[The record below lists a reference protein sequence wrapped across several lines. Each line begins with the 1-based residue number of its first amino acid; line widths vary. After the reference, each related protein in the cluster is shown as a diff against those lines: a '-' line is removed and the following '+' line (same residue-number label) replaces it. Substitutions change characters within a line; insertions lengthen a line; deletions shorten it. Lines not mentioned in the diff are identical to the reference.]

1 MKKIFGEGILGVFGS
16 AYKFLVLPA
25 ANAFW
30 RWGVQWPK
38 QSLVDVVSGGVT
50 TTAEYV
56 KAALAGAWLVAVP
69 AYLFAVYRRDEGAFI
84 LIIFFIAFAMFLH
97 LNPFRR
103 ATGDGLVRGTQV
115 QSSKT
120 TKSSQDQLK
129 IGNVVVPVEAETLHF
144 LVAGST
150 GTGKSQCINS
160 MLKTLRDRG
169 DKVIVVDSGGEAMA
183 SLFRSGDKMLNPLDS
198 RSENWSVAAE
208 MNQAYESDRVSE
220 MMIPASAGG
229 SSREWELYSQT
240 LVSAVIQRLFER
252 GELTNERLV
261 YFLTIAKST
270 EIETLVSGL
279 PAQTLMDAGA
289 AKMLSSVRGIVGSYL
304 PAYRFLNPATG
315 ADGFSIRKW
324 VQSDEQSWLWM
335 PYRDDQLSS
344 LRGLISCWLGEA
356 VNSTLS
362 LRPSQSRRLWI
373 VCDELASLGRIAG
386 LADGLTKGRKY
397 GLRVV
402 AGLQSVSQLRA
413 VFGKEE
419 STTLL
424 SCLSNLV
431 CLRAADAETAKYFSD
446 GFGSQEILRTD
457 TSESSQGS
465 SSSSVKH
472 VTQAA
477 IMPSEISGLP
487 PLVGYVRLAN
497 QPDVVIATR
506 IPICQ
511 LGEQVIEPFVSK

>member
-1 MKKIFGEGILGVFGS
+1 MKNILGEGVLGVFSS
-16 AYKFLVLPA
+16 AHKFLILPA

-30 RWGVQWPK
+30 QWGVLAPK
-38 QSLVDVVSGGVT
+38 QALIDVLSGGAT
-50 TTAEYV
+50 TPVAYA
-56 KAALAGAWLVAVP
+56 KAALAGLWCVALPAGLAHLFYSDATAFLVSAGFLIFV
-69 AYLFAVYRRDEGAFI
+69 FANF
-84 LIIFFIAFAMFLH
+84 
-97 LNPFRR
+97 LNPFKKSSV
-103 ATGDGLVRGTQV
+103 DGLVRGTKV
-115 QSSKT
+115 QPAKPI
-120 TKSSQDQLK
+120 KSASEQIK

-160 MLKTLRDRG
+160 MLQTLRDRG

-183 SLFRSGDKMLNPLDS
+183 SLFRNGDKILNPLDS
-198 RSENWSVAAE
+198 RSESWSVAAE
-208 MNQAYESDRVSE
+208 MTQAYESDRVSE

-270 EIETLVSGL
+270 EIETLVAGL

-344 LRGLISCWLGEA
+344 LRGLISCWIGEA

-362 LRPSQSRRLWI
+362 LRPSQSRRFWI
-373 VCDELASLGRIAG
+373 VADELASLGRIAG

-402 AGLQSVSQLRA
+402 AGLQSVSQLRV

-477 IMPSEISGLP
+477 IMASEISGLP

-511 LGEQVIEPFVSK
+511 LGEQVIEPFLSK